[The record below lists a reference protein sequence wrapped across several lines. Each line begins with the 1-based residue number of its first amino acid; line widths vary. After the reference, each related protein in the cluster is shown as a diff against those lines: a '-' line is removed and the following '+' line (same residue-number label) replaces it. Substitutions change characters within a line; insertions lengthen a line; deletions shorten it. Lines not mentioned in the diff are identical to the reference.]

1 MSIDGKLFRSRTNH
15 AGKLSSSCRCSKSGS
30 TLLAE
35 MKLFKH
41 TRPIK
46 TVAAMLVYRPMVTD
60 TDSHKNCWQVQ
71 QSIPSSPLTARR
83 RIPANTCGLQ
93 GFQLWNAW
101 NERWRWFTLTC
112 RGNEG
117 KLGQGVQHRDQMVCL
132 QTSVLS
138 SGLVGAGLDT
148 HVRLRPDQYLYSAT
162 DYTVDKTLL
171 PSGFPWRPGSHKTE
185 PRLTPAARR
194 KHEYAV

>member
-71 QSIPSSPLTARR
+71 QSIPSSPL
-83 RIPANTCGLQ
+83 L
-93 GFQLWNAW
+93 
-101 NERWRWFTLTC
+101 
-112 RGNEG
+112 
-117 KLGQGVQHRDQMVCL
+117 LGGGYQ
-132 QTSVLS
+132 
-138 SGLVGAGLDT
+138 
-148 HVRLRPDQYLYSAT
+148 P
-162 DYTVDKTLL
+162 
-171 PSGFPWRPGSHKTE
+171 
-185 PRLTPAARR
+185 TPAVF
-194 KHEYAV
+194 KVFNFETPEMKDGDGLH